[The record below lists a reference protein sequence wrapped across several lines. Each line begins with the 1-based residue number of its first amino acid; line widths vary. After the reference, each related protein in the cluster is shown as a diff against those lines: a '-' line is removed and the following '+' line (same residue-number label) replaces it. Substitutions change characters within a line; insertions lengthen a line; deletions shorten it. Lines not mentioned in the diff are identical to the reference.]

1 MEALSADSSE
11 AEVLDAMAENAVEA
25 TAADMVEVMTMVQLQ
40 H

>member
-11 AEVLDAMAENAVEA
+11 GEVLDAMAENAVEA